1 VLESDGDATVTQKV
15 IAPYLAEDE
24 QIEDLPLSSVIITPK
39 NYNFHFMGEATIANT
54 LAAVFRIVPKKRRS
68 GLIRGELWIDPATG
82 VAVLEVGYFV
92 KTSSADI
99 RRIDIVRDTKVQGG
113 SPWSRITHLAV
124 QTRRAGRGYLTIT
137 EFLPAG
143 TTAIFEPAFPSRCDW
158 KSNSNCGQNWNWTGS
173 ARQHTMTRQTSLVQ
187 DSLMQRKVL
196 LTILGSIWL
205 LPVVGAAYQILG
217 SRMDAHRSPEPGHL
231 VDIAGYRLKINYAGS
246 GSPTVVLE
254 SGLGDLL
261 PEWRPVQLRISSFTR
276 VCSYDRAGYGESDAD
291 HSHEQVC
298 RLLAKCT
305 RFCKMLENIRRIFWS
320 VTRSPERIKKTST
333 PTKPPRNPGVATW
346 KAPINR
352 TATPRNPSIS
362 ERNMSFGFTL
372 SARSF
377 GDLGGVEMTKSGP
390 SH

>member
-1 VLESDGDATVTQKV
+1 
-15 IAPYLAEDE
+15 
-24 QIEDLPLSSVIITPK
+24 
-39 NYNFHFMGEATIANT
+39 
-54 LAAVFRIVPKKRRS
+54 
-68 GLIRGELWIDPATG
+68 
-82 VAVLEVGYFV
+82 
-92 KTSSADI
+92 
-99 RRIDIVRDTKVQGG
+99 
-113 SPWSRITHLAV
+113 
-124 QTRRAGRGYLTIT
+124 
-137 EFLPAG
+137 
-143 TTAIFEPAFPSRCDW
+143 
-158 KSNSNCGQNWNWTGS
+158 
-173 ARQHTMTRQTSLVQ
+173 
-187 DSLMQRKVL
+187 MQRKVL

-205 LPVVGAAYQILG
+205 LPVVGAANQILG
-217 SRMDAHRSPEPGHL
+217 RRMDAHRSPEPGRL
-231 VDIAGYRLKINYAGS
+231 VDIAGYRLKINCAGS

-261 PEWRPVQLRISSFTR
+261 SEWRPVKLRISSFTR

-298 RLLAKCT
+298 RLLANCT

-346 KAPINR
+346 KATINR
-352 TATPRNPSIS
+352 MATPRNPSLS